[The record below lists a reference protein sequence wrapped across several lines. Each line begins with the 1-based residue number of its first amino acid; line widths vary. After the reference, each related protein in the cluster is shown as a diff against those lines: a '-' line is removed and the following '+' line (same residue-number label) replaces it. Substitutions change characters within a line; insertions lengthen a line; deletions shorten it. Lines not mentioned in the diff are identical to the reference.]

1 MDGVIVIDKP
11 EGWTSHDVVNKVR
24 RIAKTKKVGH
34 LGTLD
39 PIATGVLPLV
49 IERATR
55 LAQFYTRS
63 DKIYEGVVRFGWS
76 TTSYDRA
83 GEPTSEKVEVHLTAE
98 ELEAALEPFRG
109 EIAQRPPAVSAK
121 KVEGRR
127 SYELARKNI
136 AVELAPVHIH
146 VYELTLLE
154 LNGSDA
160 RLRVHCSGGTYMR
173 SIAHDLGQAL
183 GCGAHLTELRRLA
196 SGEFEIDQART
207 LEQLEALAAEERLVD
222 AFVPAE
228 KLLPGFP
235 ERVRRRTD
243 GGASAQRAQFSGV
256 PVPRGSAREICQ
268 GGDADRHPGGHRRSR
283 AAESLPSG
291 GGAVGHWSAV
301 MDDNPPA
308 GGRRFSEA
316 YRTATC
322 RNVLQNLPPDV

>member
-24 RIAKTKKVGH
+24 HIVRTKKVGH

-63 DKIYEGVVRFGWS
+63 DKIYQGVVRFGWS

-98 ELEAALEPFRG
+98 ELEAALGAFRG
-109 EIAQRPPAVSAK
+109 EIAQCPPAVSAK

-127 SYELARKNI
+127 SYELARQNI
-136 AVELAPVHIH
+136 AVELAPVGIH

-154 LNGSDA
+154 VSGSDA

-183 GCGAHLTELRRLA
+183 GSGAHLIELRRLA

-207 LEQLEALAAEERLVD
+207 LEQLEALAAEDRLVD

-235 ERVRRRTD
+235 SVFVDELTAAQVRNGRNFP
-243 GGASAQRAQFSGV
+243 ASPFRAG
-256 PVPRGSAREICQ
+256 
-268 GGDADRHPGGHRRSR
+268 
-283 AAESLPSG
+283 
-291 GGAVGHWSAV
+291 
-301 MDDNPPA
+301 PPA
-308 GGRRFSEA
+308 KYVKAVTRSGSLVAIGEA
-316 YRTATC
+316 
-322 RNVLQNLPPDV
+322 VLPNLYHPVVVL